1 MDDSNLVK
9 DTEGRGQG
17 QGQETQDNEVTTS
30 RRLENRLPQESGAFR
45 NRQYTDAPS
54 RIPPDQDSSTRSRTD
69 PDWDNDD
76 DDDGGHAGTNSPF
89 DDHPK
94 VVPRNNKSAEA
105 GKSVSI
111 LLFDTLG
118 GQWSTSLFR
127 SLSGP
132 QHCKNSKKV
141 GLYNSIDYSDTGSYD

>member
-1 MDDSNLVK
+1 MVLVENRKKWFECESCKNLLQNPHQPLPHPHPHHKGGSELHEMDDSNLVK

-54 RIPPDQDSSTRSRTD
+54 RIPPDQDSGTRSRTD

-105 GKSVSI
+105 GKSVS
-111 LLFDTLG
+111 TA
-118 GQWSTSLFR
+118 
-127 SLSGP
+127 
-132 QHCKNSKKV
+132 V
-141 GLYNSIDYSDTGSYD
+141 